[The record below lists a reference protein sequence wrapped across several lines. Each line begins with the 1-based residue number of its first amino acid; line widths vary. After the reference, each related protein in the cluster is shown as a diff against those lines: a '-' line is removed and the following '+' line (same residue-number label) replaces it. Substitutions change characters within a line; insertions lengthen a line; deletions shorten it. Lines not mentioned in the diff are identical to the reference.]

1 MGGYILVIDQGTT
14 STRAIL
20 YDAAYRNCGSA
31 QQEFAQHF
39 PQSGFVEHEGADLW
53 RTSLET
59 VQSAI
64 KKAGILPSQ
73 IAALGITNQRET
85 TLVWDKRTGQP
96 IHRAI
101 VWQDR
106 RTSAFCAKLR
116 DEGVEELVRR
126 KTGLLLDPYFSAS
139 KISWLL
145 NHVEGARKAAT
156 QGHLAFG
163 TVDSWLIYKLTGGK
177 RHVTDITNA
186 ARTMLCDIK
195 TGQWDEELLDL
206 FGIPSVMM
214 PEILPNIADFG
225 ETESSLFGRPIP
237 IIGVAGDQH
246 AAMIGQACFDKGMV
260 KATYGTG
267 CFALIN
273 TGTQAVLSQNRLLT
287 TIAWQ
292 FDGKVHYALE
302 GAIFI
307 AGAAVQWL
315 RDGLGLIDDA
325 AQSGELAAQADE
337 NQELYLVPAFTGLG
351 APWWEPQ
358 ARGALYGLSRNSGP
372 QEIARATLESVCFQT
387 RDLLDAMK
395 GDTARACVLRVDGG
409 MSASGWTM
417 QRLADIIDAP
427 VECAATSEATALGAA
442 WLAGYGAQI
451 WPNCQEFG
459 KSWQSE
465 RRFTPHMTQATRARR
480 LQGWRAAIKSTLA
493 FAHASQE
500 P

>member
-1 MGGYILVIDQGTT
+1 MGGYILTIDQGTT

-31 QQEFAQHF
+31 RQEFAQHF
-39 PQSGFVEHEGADLW
+39 PQSGFVEHEGEDLW

-59 VQSAI
+59 AQAAI
-64 KKAGILPSQ
+64 NKTGIFPSQ
-73 IAALGITNQRET
+73 IAALDITNQRET
-85 TLVWDKRTGQP
+85 TLVWDRRTGQP

-106 RTSAFCAKLR
+106 RTSTFCAKLR
-116 DEGVEELVRR
+116 NEGVEELVRR

-145 NHVEGARKAAT
+145 NHVDGAHKAAT
-156 QGHLAFG
+156 KGHLAFG

-195 TGQWDEELLDL
+195 TGKWDEELLAL
-206 FGIPSVMM
+206 FDIPSVMM

-273 TGTQAVLSQNRLLT
+273 TATQTVLSQNRLLT
-287 TIAWQ
+287 TIAYQ
-292 FDGKVHYALE
+292 FDGKIHYALE

-315 RDGLGLIDDA
+315 HDGLGLIDDA

-337 NQELYLVPAFTGLG
+337 NQGLYLVPAFTGLG

-372 QEIARATLESVCFQT
+372 QEITRATLESVCFQT

-395 GDTARACVLRVDGG
+395 GDAAQVSVLRVDGG
-409 MSASGWTM
+409 MSVSGWTM

-427 VECAATSEATALGAA
+427 VE
-442 WLAGYGAQI
+442 
-451 WPNCQEFG
+451 
-459 KSWQSE
+459 
-465 RRFTPHMTQATRARR
+465 
-480 LQGWRAAIKSTLA
+480 
-493 FAHASQE
+493 
-500 P
+500 